1 MFAVQLDG
9 KSHHF
14 DIVRNSPEGVSFP
27 RVDTTIAQQR
37 ASVKLITAPTMA
49 VRVYL
54 VRHGETEWSL
64 NGRHTGRTDLP
75 LTDHGEDESRKLG
88 TRLPKETFSRVFS
101 SPRLRARR
109 TCELAGLAADMEIDS
124 DLAEWDYGD
133 YEGVRTVEIRKHHPH
148 WNILRDG
155 CPRGESPA
163 QIGERTDR
171 VVARLRKLEGDVAIF
186 SHGHLGRVFGARW
199 IGLRVDQAER
209 LLLGTASVSILDY
222 DPTRGN
228 DGVIALWNADAEQLC
243 DLHVPLGDTRS
254 MKQRSLE
261 RWESEGGEIPP
272 DGMIEGSQPS
282 PM

>member
-1 MFAVQLDG
+1 
-9 KSHHF
+9 
-14 DIVRNSPEGVSFP
+14 
-27 RVDTTIAQQR
+27 
-37 ASVKLITAPTMA
+37 MA

-64 NGRHTGRTDLP
+64 NGRHTGRTDVL
-75 LTDHGEDESRKLG
+75 LTVHGEDESRKLG
-88 TRLPKETFSRVFS
+88 TRLSKESLSRVFS

-109 TCELAGLAADMEIDS
+109 TCELVGLAADMEIDS

-133 YEGVRTVEIRKHHPH
+133 YEGARTIEIRKHHPQ
-148 WNILRDG
+148 WNIFHDG

-163 QIGERTDR
+163 QISERTDR

-222 DPTRGN
+222 DPARGN
-228 DGVIALWNADAEQLC
+228 EGVVTLWNANVEHLC
-243 DLHVPLGDTRS
+243 DSHMPLGDTRS
-254 MKQRSLE
+254 MKQRS
-261 RWESEGGEIPP
+261 P
-272 DGMIEGSQPS
+272 PS